1 MLAERSPLT
10 HVDRIRAPLLLAH
23 GVNDTRVAVAESE
36 RIHERLAGRGHL
48 SRLLRLEGEGH
59 SVDDRK
65 NGITLYQAIVDWFA
79 EHLGATDVR
88 TTP

>member
-1 MLAERSPLT
+1 
-10 HVDRIRAPLLLAH
+10 LLLAH